1 MLKRNPLG
9 ATDLQ
14 VSVVG
19 LGTVKWGR
27 LDGLKYP
34 VGRALPED
42 QEIREFLALAR
53 DLGINLLDTAPAYGM
68 SEERLGHLLRGTRQQ
83 WVISTKAGEEWVNGA
98 SHFDFTHDT
107 IRNSVERSLKRLQT
121 DYIDVLLIHSHG
133 LNEETLIEEEQVFE
147 VLVQLKQEG
156 KLRAFGMSSKTVIGG
171 LKTVEQADVAMIT
184 FNADYLDEREVI
196 ALAKEKQKGIL
207 IKKALGNG
215 KLPSEALSLVFNE
228 PGITSVIVGTTNPLH
243 LRENV
248 ALARS
253 NQEER

>member
-1 MLKRNPLG
+1 
-9 ATDLQ
+9 
-14 VSVVG
+14 
-19 LGTVKWGR
+19 
-27 LDGLKYP
+27 
-34 VGRALPED
+34 
-42 QEIREFLALAR
+42 
-53 DLGINLLDTAPAYGM
+53 
-68 SEERLGHLLRGTRQQ
+68 
-83 WVISTKAGEEWVNGA
+83 
-98 SHFDFTHDT
+98 
-107 IRNSVERSLKRLQT
+107 
-121 DYIDVLLIHSHG
+121 LIHSHG